1 MEKMRGRKRKRRK
14 SLKIKSVIKKLL
26 INWPVKIISLGV
38 AIFLF
43 VFNRMS
49 NLEEQQLYIPL
60 IVKLQDD
67 LAIADP
73 IKDNIYVVIKGDT
86 EKDIK
91 QIRREDI
98 KVFIDLLD
106 KTEEG
111 EYTVPVEYVKV
122 GSILNDLAPLS
133 IELEPDVMRVTLEKR
148 KEKSVEIQIKRKG
161 EPARGYK
168 IEKFTYTPIF
178 AQITGPS
185 SRVKEIEN
193 ANTEEI
199 DITGRTR
206 SFTGRIKLES
216 VDPVIQYKGGTVVE
230 FNAVIKEIIE
240 EKIFEDEKII
250 LKNLAPSLKIGKP
263 LSEGVIKVK
272 APLASLDKL
281 EQNDIQL
288 YIDCENIVYPGKVE
302 VQIKPET
309 PENVEV
315 IDFEPKQLI
324 IDFLLQEK

>member
-1 MEKMRGRKRKRRK
+1 MRARERKRRK
-14 SLKIKSVIKKLL
+14 SLKIKSVINKLL
-26 INWPVKIISLGV
+26 LNWPIKIISLGV

-60 IVKLQDD
+60 TVKLQDN

-98 KVFIDLLD
+98 EVYIDLLD

-122 GSILNDLAPLS
+122 GSILKELAPLS
-133 IELEPDVMRVTLEKR
+133 IELEPNVMKVTLEER
-148 KEKSVEIQIKRKG
+148 HEKSVDIQIGRKG
-161 EPARGYK
+161 EPARGYR
-168 IEKFTYTPIF
+168 IENISFTPVF
-178 AQITGPS
+178 AQITGPY
-185 SRVKEIEN
+185 SRVMEIQN
-193 ANTEEI
+193 VYTEEI
-199 DITGRTR
+199 DITGRMR
-206 SFTGRIKLES
+206 SFNGNVKLKS
-216 VDPVIQYKGGTVVE
+216 VDPVIRYKGGTVVE
-230 FNAVIKEIIE
+230 FSVVIKEIIE
-240 EKIFEDEKII
+240 EKVFEDEKII
-250 LKNLAPSLKIGKP
+250 LRNLAPLLKIGKSLP
-263 LSEGVIKVK
+263 ESMIRVK
-272 APLASLDKL
+272 APMAVFDKL
-281 EQNDIQL
+281 KQNDIQL
-288 YIDCENIVYPGKVE
+288 YIDCQKILYPGKVE
-302 VQIKPET
+302 VQIKTET

-324 IDFLLQEK
+324 IDFILQEK